1 MLLFTGPIAEGL
13 PAFQPPPFEFYNEH
27 ENRTVTFG
35 EMASE
40 LGPGLIVVPLVALLE
55 DIAIC
60 KAFCK

>member
-1 MLLFTGPIAEGL
+1 MLLSTGEIAEGL
-13 PAFQPPPFEFYNEH
+13 PDFQPPPFEFFDKH

-35 EMASE
+35 EMTSN
-40 LGPGLIVVPLVALLE
+40 LGPGLIIVPLVALLE